1 MNNKQRELLEKIM
14 KLKQGTILRRGR
26 TERILWGLMPGM
38 IVYKTKRSKTK
49 ATALNINDFIKWA
62 EKAEIIE

>member
-1 MNNKQRELLEKIM
+1 M